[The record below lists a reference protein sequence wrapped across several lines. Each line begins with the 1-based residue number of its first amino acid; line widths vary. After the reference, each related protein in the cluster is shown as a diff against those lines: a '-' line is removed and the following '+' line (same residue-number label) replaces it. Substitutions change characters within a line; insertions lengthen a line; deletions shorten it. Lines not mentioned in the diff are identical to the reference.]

1 MTPRDLIREA
11 AVLFRHAGVPDPEY
25 DSALLLSHLCG
36 RPPLML
42 RLDTDT
48 ALDDGTI
55 SRFRALC
62 GRRLKREPLQYIL
75 GEASF
80 CGFPFYVDPRVLIPR
95 PETELLC
102 EWALEL
108 IPSGRKTDILDLC
121 CGSGCIGISL
131 KLSRPAASVC
141 LSDISADALDVAARN
156 AARLNA
162 DVAICR
168 SDLFSD
174 LPVSGFDIIVSN
186 PPYIPSPDCASLQA
200 EVMKEPLSALDGG
213 DDGLCFYRRICS
225 EAPRHLKPGGFLLM
239 ELGDSQADRVR
250 SLMDKSGFVSVTVR
264 KDYQSLE
271 RMICGMIQERR
282 LYVR

>member
-1 MTPRDLIREA
+1 MTPHDLIRSA
-11 AVLFRHAGVPDPEY
+11 AEQFRTAGVPDPEY
-25 DSALLLSHLCG
+25 DSSLLLAHLCG

-48 ALDDGTI
+48 QLNEETI
-55 SRFRALC
+55 SRFKSLC
-62 GRRLKREPLQYIL
+62 DRRLKREPLQYIL

-80 CGFPFYVDPRVLIPR
+80 CGFRFDVDSRVLIPR

-108 IPSGRKTDILDLC
+108 IPAGRKTDILDLC

-141 LSDISADALDVAARN
+141 LSDISKDALDVAALN

-162 DVAICR
+162 DVFLCR
-168 SDLFSD
+168 SDLFND
-174 LPVSGFDIIVSN
+174 LPADRLDVIVSN

-200 EVMKEPLSALDGG
+200 EVMQEPLSAL
-213 DDGLCFYRRICS
+213 
-225 EAPRHLKPGGFLLM
+225 E
-239 ELGDSQADRVR
+239 
-250 SLMDKSGFVSVTVR
+250 
-264 KDYQSLE
+264 
-271 RMICGMIQERR
+271 QE
-282 LYVR
+282 VES

>member
-1 MTPRDLIREA
+1 MTPRDLIRSA
-11 AVLFRHAGVPDPEY
+11 AEQFRTAGVPDPEY

-42 RLDTDT
+42 RLDMDT
-48 ALDDGTI
+48 QLNEETI
-55 SRFRALC
+55 ARFKSLC
-62 GRRLKREPLQYIL
+62 SRRLKREPLQYIL
-75 GEASF
+75 SESSF
-80 CGFPFYVDPRVLIPR
+80 CGFPFFVDSRVLIPR

-108 IPSGRKTDILDLC
+108 IPADRKSDILDLC

-141 LSDISADALDVAARN
+141 LSDISKDALDVAALN
-156 AARLNA
+156 ATRLNA
-162 DVAICR
+162 DVFFCR
-168 SDLFSD
+168 SDLFND
-174 LPVSGFDIIVSN
+174 LPADRLDVIVSN

-200 EVMKEPLSALDGG
+200 EVMQEPLSALDGG

-225 EAPRHLKPGGFLLM
+225 EAPHHLKPGGFLLM
-239 ELGDSQADRVR
+239 ELGDNQADRVR
-250 SLMDKSGFVSVTVR
+250 SLMEASGFVSVTVR

-271 RMICGMIQERR
+271 RMICGMIP
-282 LYVR
+282 